1 MALESLVFVRILEGL
16 SLLVGFT
23 IAYFAVKAYRRSH
36 QGTFLSLAIGFILL
50 TVASIVEGLLFEV
63 LGLELLDARVARS
76 AITLGGLAI
85 VLYSIYKT

>member
-16 SLLVGFT
+16 SLIIGFT
-23 IAYFAVKAYRRSH
+23 IAYFALKAYRRSK
-36 QGTFLSLAIGFILL
+36 QISFLSLSIAFILL
-50 TVASIVEGLLFEV
+50 TVASIVEGVLFEV